1 VSNCNKNV
9 QSVFK
14 LSRENLIGKE
24 VWQLYPDFI
33 WEPMKSYFISFLK
46 QNDPSVSEESFDN
59 YFIDSK
65 KNVFKALQSI
75 KIISKSDGIYL
86 LLLLFEK

>member
-1 VSNCNKNV
+1 MSNCNKNV